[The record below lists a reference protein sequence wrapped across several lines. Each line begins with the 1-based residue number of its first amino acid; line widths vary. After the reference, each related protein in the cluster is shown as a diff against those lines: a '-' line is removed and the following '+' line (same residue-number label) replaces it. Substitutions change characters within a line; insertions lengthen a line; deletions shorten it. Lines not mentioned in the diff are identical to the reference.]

1 MLVKLTHTIMWH
13 RVIVA
18 NSVPRD
24 IYFLCFTLD
33 GLIFIYRH
41 LFDVYTV
48 YLHTCSSCI
57 FCTFPFCKDMP
68 QFCLSIYIYI
78 YIYTQH
84 THIAQL
90 HQPTSQRLVTLSR
103 EKVITLSSA
112 LSPLVTDRLAYLFTG
127 VFGGRAADVDTG
139 RIPHPH
145 GQWCMWKVVVY
156 YSSLFGQYEN
166 KDDMLAIDCEWLW
179 KYHVWLFLFLCF
191 ASVLWKCFSRNA
203 DVRVFPQPSP

>member
-1 MLVKLTHTIMWH
+1 MCIQYIYTHVPHVFFAHSLFVKIC
-13 RVIVA
+13 R
-18 NSVPRD
+18 NSVLV
-24 IYFLCFTLD
+24 F
-33 GLIFIYRH
+33 
-41 LFDVYTV
+41 
-48 YLHTCSSCI
+48 
-57 FCTFPFCKDMP
+57 
-68 QFCLSIYIYI
+68 I